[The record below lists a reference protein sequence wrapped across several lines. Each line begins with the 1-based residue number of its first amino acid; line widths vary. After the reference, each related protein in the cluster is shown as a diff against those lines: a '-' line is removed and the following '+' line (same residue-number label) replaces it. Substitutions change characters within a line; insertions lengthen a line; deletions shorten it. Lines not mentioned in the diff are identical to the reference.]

1 MTRSSLARRST
12 PVSAALALAMAL
24 AVGRAHADDA
34 EARAAAL
41 ATEARAADQAGDPV
55 RAAHLLADAD
65 RAAPSPLRLTAAIEA
80 ALKAQEPPL
89 AMALVERAGAR
100 AWTPALE
107 EAVRRT
113 RDRYGLAV
121 AFVRVL
127 CVTCTATLDG
137 QPIPEAQ
144 RVVVSVGRHLV
155 VVTEGE
161 REHRWPLTLSGGQ
174 ERELVP
180 RWLAASSTSL
190 PAESAAPLSP
200 DVAMPLVAATPIDAG
215 PALAPLDPGW
225 FWAGVGVTGAATWM
239 TVLSALDAAGTRDRD
254 DGRHPFF
261 QDVDAA
267 RADHRTVLLGSAA
280 AACALG
286 TAALG
291 LFAVEWGGD
300 DGEGDDGGGAVR
312 VSGPGLSVDG
322 HF

>member
-1 MTRSSLARRST
+1 MTRAHLALRPRWA
-12 PVSAALALAMAL
+12 PAAFALATAL
-24 AVGRAHADDA
+24 AVLPARADDA
-34 EARAAAL
+34 EARATTLAA
-41 ATEARAADQAGDPV
+41 EARAADQAGDPV
-55 RAAHLLADAD
+55 KAARLLADAD
-65 RAAPSPLRLTAAIEA
+65 RIAPSPLRLTAAIEA

-107 EAVRRT
+107 DVVRRT

-137 QPIPEAQ
+137 QPIPPAE
-144 RVVVSVGRHLV
+144 RVVVPVGRHLV

-180 RWLAASSTSL
+180 RWLATGSPSL

-215 PALAPLDPGW
+215 PHLGPLDPGW

-239 TVLSALDAAGTRDRD
+239 TVLSALDAAGTRERD

-261 QDVDAA
+261 QDVDAT

-280 AACALG
+280 ALCALG

-291 LFAVEWGGD
+291 VFAVEWGD
-300 DGEGDDGGGAVR
+300 DDAGDGGTSGGVR

-322 HF
+322 RF